1 MCDHLLHPNSQKIYP
16 DPSALLP
23 QKRKPDTEF
32 DGENRFFAYMTREET
47 KKRIDELVRL
57 INYHNYLYYTLGQ
70 PEISDEA
77 YDALVR
83 ELKQLEERYPD
94 LKRPDSPTQRV
105 GGPILKTFPEFR
117 HKTPMLSLDN
127 CYNEGEFKDF
137 HLRVV
142 RALQHDHFT
151 YLAQLK
157 IDGVS
162 LSLHYENG
170 ILVHGV
176 TRGDGVTGEEIT
188 ANVRTIRSVPLNV
201 SIFSNHFPRVFEV
214 RGEAYMDNQTFEI
227 LNAEREKRGEP
238 LFMNPRNAT
247 AGTLKLQDSSI
258 VAKRNIRFWA
268 YQLLVYDPDFAVP
281 QKDSEQLQLLKSWGF
296 PIMPYDRICYTLEEV
311 FEFYRYWQ
319 EHRNE
324 IDFQID
330 GTVIKIDEIPI
341 REQLGFTAKAPR
353 WAIALKFS
361 AEKGI
366 TKLLSV
372 SFQVGRTGYVTPVAN
387 LAPVLLAG
395 TIVKR
400 ASLYNQDEIQRLD
413 LHLGD
418 TVEVIKSGEI
428 IPKVIRVLKHLRP
441 PDAQPVVFPDKCP
454 ICGMS
459 LENSPGEVGIYCPNI
474 SCPAQ
479 IEGRLQHFAQRKAMD
494 IKGLGE
500 QIIHQLV
507 ENNLVRVPADLYE
520 LRLQNLLR
528 LERFAEK
535 SATNLLNAIEES
547 KKRPFPRILFALGI
561 RHVGEVIAQKL
572 ASHFGSIDHLREA
585 SVDELMSVPDIGYEI
600 ATSVHSYL
608 HNPQNWEHIE
618 RLRRH
623 GLKFSMEPS
632 KPEAD
637 TGAKP
642 LAGLKVLISGAVE
655 GMTREEVKAYLESL
669 GAIYASGVSRNLDL
683 LLIGEDP
690 GPSKLEKARQW
701 NIPILPF
708 QEFQKLLNENPKS
721 LLAYSQ
727 KKQ

>member
-1 MCDHLLHPNSQKIYP
+1 
-16 DPSALLP
+16 
-23 QKRKPDTEF
+23 
-32 DGENRFFAYMTREET
+32 MTREEAR
-47 KKRIDELVRL
+47 KRIEELVRL

-77 YDALVR
+77 YDALVQ

-105 GGPILKTFPEFR
+105 GGPILKTFPEFH
-117 HKTPMLSLDN
+117 HKVPMLSLDN
-127 CYNEGEFKDF
+127 CYNEDEFQEF
-137 HLRVV
+137 HKRVI
-142 RALQHDHFT
+142 RALGHDHFT

-176 TRGDGVTGEEIT
+176 TRGDGITGEDIT
-188 ANVRTIRSVPLNV
+188 PNVKTIRSIPLNV
-201 SIFSNHFPRVFEV
+201 SIFSNSFPKVFEV
-214 RGEAYMDNQTFEI
+214 RGEAYMDNQTFEN

-247 AGTLKLQDSSI
+247 AGTLKLQDSTI

-268 YQLLVYDPDFAVP
+268 YQLLVYDSDFRVP

-296 PIMPYDRICYTLEEV
+296 PIMPYDRVCKTIDEV
-311 FEFYRYWQ
+311 FSFYRYWQ
-319 EHRNE
+319 EHRNT

-341 REQLGFTAKAPR
+341 REQLGFTSKAPR
-353 WAIALKFS
+353 WAIAFKFS
-361 AEKGI
+361 AERGI
-366 TKLLSV
+366 TKLISV
-372 SFQVGRTGYVTPVAN
+372 SFQVGRTGYITPVAN

-400 ASLYNQDEIQRLD
+400 ASLYNKDEIQRLD

-428 IPKVIRVLKHLRP
+428 IPKVVRVLKHLRP
-441 PDAQPVVFPDKCP
+441 PDAKPVEFPTHCP
-454 ICGMS
+454 VCNTL
-459 LENSPGEVGIYCPNI
+459 LENPPGEVGVYCPNI

-479 IEGRLQHFAQRKAMD
+479 IEARLQHFAQRKAMD

-507 ENNLVRVPADLYE
+507 EHNLVKVPADLYE
-520 LRLQNLLR
+520 LRLQDLLQ

-535 SATNLLNAIEES
+535 SATNLLKAIEES
-547 KKRPFPRILFALGI
+547 KQRPFPRVLFALGI

-572 ASHFGSIDHLREA
+572 ASHFGSIDRLKAA
-585 SVDELMSVPDIGYEI
+585 SIEELVAVPDIGNEI
-600 ATSVHSYL
+600 ANSVHAYL

-618 RLRRH
+618 RLRQH
-623 GLKFSMEPS
+623 GLHFSLELT
-632 KPEAD
+632 EASEEQED
-637 TGAKP
+637 KP
-642 LAGLKVLISGAVE
+642 LVGLKVLVSGAVE
-655 GMTREEVKAYLESL
+655 GMSREEVKAYLESL
-669 GAIYASGVSRNLDL
+669 GATYASGVSKNLDL
-683 LLIGEDP
+683 LIVGKDP
-690 GPSKLEKARQW
+690 GPSKLAKARQW

-708 QEFQKLLNENPKS
+708 EEFQKYLNENPQFI
-721 LLAYSQ
+721 LAYRQ
-727 KKQ
+727 KE